1 MPVFTIV
8 HRVLPPLLWKRR
20 SLKGK
25 SREIINEKNPSS
37 ITPHHETI
45 NETIMHRD
53 VHTHVH
59 IAVNTKTL
67 ENTADSTSE
76 SRRYSS
82 RPTQAQLARA
92 VSWASIR
99 SRDRWTEEQEKE
111 LLRAQRQ
118 LGRCQKAWSSEQE
131 VWLSYVQAL
140 SEEKEAHAGFLSMRH
155 RQETEEQHQF
165 RKAWKRRRS
174 SSDEESAGETVN
186 RIGKL
191 RRLQRSVSSSGRLGM
206 GSAVLAVEA

>member
-25 SREIINEKNPSS
+25 SPEITNEKNPDS
-37 ITPHHETI
+37 IPPHLNETI
-45 NETIMHRD
+45 NETIMHHD
-53 VHTHVH
+53 VHHVH
-59 IAVNTKTL
+59 IAVNTKTP

-76 SRRYSS
+76 SRRYSQ

-99 SRDRWTEEQEKE
+99 SRDRWTDEQEKE
-111 LLRAQRQ
+111 LVRAQRQ

-131 VWLSYVQAL
+131 VWLSYV
-140 SEEKEAHAGFLSMRH
+140 SSFFFLFLH
-155 RQETEEQHQF
+155 VIFQF
-165 RKAWKRRRS
+165 IRIPSQLIILGPGPQRGKRS
-174 SSDEESAGETVN
+174 PC
-186 RIGKL
+186 RIP
-191 RRLQRSVSSSGRLGM
+191 VY
-206 GSAVLAVEA
+206 AP